1 VSYFNATNGDDHTF
15 PFQSRAAAADDYSEG
30 LTKREHFAATALQG
44 VLANGA
50 LMQSFSRADD
60 APGGN
65 DDDAMEAYLAKFAAR
80 MAVASADA
88 LIKALNGESVPAQT
102 SFVGFYDLPQ
112 DIQMS
117 IQRMIDVLPKD
128 SPDYKLLSGWTL
140 PF

>member
-1 VSYFNATNGDDHTF
+1 
-15 PFQSRAAAADDYSEG
+15 
-30 LTKREHFAATALQG
+30 LQG